1 MYNKGLLIYNG
12 NAGSLTP
19 ELLGTALS
27 ILSLEL
33 SELNVRRTNQPGEAQ
48 QLCKELGEQYDV
60 VYILGGDGTV
70 HECVNGLALLDH
82 PPVIGVL
89 PGGTCNDFSRALMMP
104 QQMARAAE
112 VLNERHTHTLDIGTV
127 NGQYF
132 TNFYGIGLIA
142 ETSQNINPDLKG
154 ALGKI
159 SYFLSTL
166 QTVRTAEPFTFHM
179 THDEGES
186 DGEAIM
192 IYIANGRFL
201 GTNPLP
207 FPASSLEDGL
217 LDVLIIREAGLPLL
231 RELMSRKTEEIWN
244 PQYSNI
250 DYIRTTKVTLTTAQ
264 PMPADMDGEIYL
276 ETPAELGVL
285 SGKLTF
291 LIGEPISDIQ

>member
-1 MYNKGLLIYNG
+1 MYTKGLLIYNG
-12 NAGSLTP
+12 NAGSLDTNQ
-19 ELLGTALS
+19 LGTALG
-27 ILSLEL
+27 ILSAHLP
-33 SELNVRRTNQPGEAQ
+33 ELNVRRTDQPGEAQ
-48 QLCKELGEQYDV
+48 QLCRDLGEQYDV
-60 VYILGGDGTV
+60 LYILGGDGTV
-70 HECVNGLALLDH
+70 HECINGLALLDH
-82 PPVIGVL
+82 PPIIGVL

-104 QQMARAAE
+104 QQIAKAAE
-112 VLNERHTHTLDIGTV
+112 ALNHRHTRTLDIGTV

-142 ETSQNINPDLKG
+142 ETSQNINTDLKG
-154 ALGKI
+154 AFGKI

-166 QTVRTAEPFTFHM
+166 QTVRTAEPFHFHL
-179 THDEGES
+179 THDEGEI

-192 IYIANGRFL
+192 IYVANGRFL

-231 RELMSRKTEEIWN
+231 REIVSRKTEEVWN

-250 DYIRTTKVTLTTAQ
+250 DYIRTTRAKLTTPE

-276 ETPAELGVL
+276 QTPADLGVL

-291 LIGEPISDIQ
+291 LIGEEVSNTE